1 MKKYETTAKRG
12 LNRVA
17 LKQVCKS
24 IAEDLSIPE
33 EQYELQLIKTGN
45 REFPK
50 RLAVYIPNNLD
61 LERHIEQY
69 PPEIQRFHIDKLAY
83 IVSLIYAIPVRLKD
97 YDFVQEDGYV
107 PLNSTVLRARVR
119 EYDKYLEYLV
129 NTGIFEKRE
138 GYKYLA
144 GEKSSGY
151 RFTSVYNVDH
161 RKRYITRSRLIK
173 AILTVNKKEEQ
184 KYVDITEQPLEYLD
198 KWWNEKLHFDY
209 YKAKQWLEN
218 LYLKELAQNKPH
230 CERRYF
236 VRKLVL
242 EKLKNREYIIHQD
255 STTGR
260 VHNLFTQLKSE
271 LRQFITYDG
280 KKLVAVDITN
290 SQPFLSLALLNQEA
304 FNNTDISTK
313 LTLYNPSPSIPSSIM
328 LTLSKDSFNA
338 NEDLVNFIEFVS
350 SGEFYEMFGQL
361 LLKKGLTAE
370 NDLEALRKITK
381 EIMFASMFGHN
392 NEKMKKK
399 DKETGKT
406 LYVPNEGMI
415 LFKETF
421 PTVFEIFRKIKQGK
435 HNALACVLQNLEA
448 ELVLHRACRIISEEN
463 PEVPIYTLHDAII
476 TTEDNANYVKRVLSE
491 VLLEAIGI
499 EPTIKLEHWEEKMEA
514 A

>member
-1 MKKYETTAKRG
+1 MLNDTTAQKR
-12 LNRVA
+12 LDKVA
-17 LKQVCKS
+17 LKRICQLVAK
-24 IAEDLSIPE
+24 DLSRE
-33 EQYELQLIKTGN
+33 EEPQFQLIKTGN
-45 REFPK
+45 KELPK

-69 PPEIQRFHIDKLAY
+69 PPEIDRFNIDKLAY
-83 IVSLIYAIPVRLKD
+83 IVSLIYTIPVRLKD
-97 YDFVQEDGYV
+97 YDFEQEDGYV

-129 NTGIFEKRE
+129 NTGVFEKRE

-144 GEKSSGY
+144 GEQSSGY

-161 RKRYITRSRLIK
+161 RKRYITWSRLIK

-184 KYVDITEQPLEYLD
+184 EYIDITEHPLEYLD
-198 KWWNEKLHFDY
+198 KWWNEELHLDY

-218 LYLKELAQNKPH
+218 LYLKELSQNKPH
-230 CERRYF
+230 CERWYF

-313 LTLYNPSPSIPSSIM
+313 TYSL
-328 LTLSKDSFNA
+328 
-338 NEDLVNFIEFVS
+338 
-350 SGEFYEMFGQL
+350 
-361 LLKKGLTAE
+361 
-370 NDLEALRKITK
+370 
-381 EIMFASMFGHN
+381 
-392 NEKMKKK
+392 
-399 DKETGKT
+399 
-406 LYVPNEGMI
+406 
-415 LFKETF
+415 
-421 PTVFEIFRKIKQGK
+421 
-435 HNALACVLQNLEA
+435 
-448 ELVLHRACRIISEEN
+448 
-463 PEVPIYTLHDAII
+463 
-476 TTEDNANYVKRVLSE
+476 
-491 VLLEAIGI
+491 
-499 EPTIKLEHWEEKMEA
+499 
-514 A
+514 